1 MEHRRHAHK
10 RQLSICTLL
19 TSTRPGGRV
28 FRAYTMKFPVYF
40 ISHGGGP
47 WPYIPAMQ
55 DGNAALAASLVD
67 IPKQLSRKP
76 KAILMVSAHWE
87 TRGTFSVMTNP
98 RPPMLYDY
106 YGFPEHTYQIQYPAP
121 GSPDLA
127 LRVQQLLSNAGLP
140 VNVDAERGFDHGA
153 FVPAFVMYP
162 DADIPMVQ
170 LSIDAGYDPALHLA
184 LGRALA
190 PLREEDVLIIG
201 SGLSYHNLRQIY
213 GGGSAASAQFDAWL
227 QQILLQE
234 PLEQRAALL
243 EGWESAPAARLAHPR
258 EDHLIPLMVAAGAA
272 ETEPAT
278 CVYHE
283 AQAFAGIT
291 ASSFRFG

>member
-1 MEHRRHAHK
+1 
-10 RQLSICTLL
+10 
-19 TSTRPGGRV
+19 
-28 FRAYTMKFPVYF
+28 MKLPIYF

-55 DGNAALAASLVD
+55 ASNAALAASLTD
-67 IPKQLSRKP
+67 IPKQIGSKP

-87 TRGTFSVMTNP
+87 TRGSFSVMGNP

-121 GSPDLA
+121 GSPELA
-127 LRVQQLLSNAGLP
+127 LRVQQLLSNADLP
-140 VNVDAERGFDHGA
+140 VGIDSERGFDHGA

-162 DADIPMVQ
+162 EADVPMVQ

-190 PLREEDVLIIG
+190 PLREEGVLIIG

-227 QQILLQE
+227 QQVLLHS
-234 PLEQRAALL
+234 PLEQRGKLL
-243 EGWESAPAARLAHPR
+243 ERWETAPAARQAHPR

-272 ETEPAT
+272 ENEAAT
-278 CVYHE
+278 CIYHE
-283 AQAFAGIT
+283 SQAFAAIT